1 MSRPQGQS
9 SHSKLADFFPTAPSV
24 IQQRKSSKLPEL
36 DKSKLRRSD
45 ERVEDANA
53 KENHLRRSLNSSSTT
68 SHPLSPAKQETEH
81 SSCDLLNGVGSA
93 SSSSTASSVFSAP
106 LANATMSGA
115 NHLNLSTLT
124 PLTSS
129 DSPTNGKLISPTGDS
144 GSHTAM
150 ASSKPASLLHQ
161 GSMTPLHTPP
171 THRRTARDTN
181 SDTRGTRCTYD
192 PELDK
197 NLNSKD
203 KRKLKAQFQDFGTKP
218 EDNIQPPDPRLSIP
232 NYTKGVVGKGK
243 AKYRPAPYN
252 LKSWSADAATAV
264 APLPATTVVVTGFD
278 PMAPLSQINA
288 LFSSFG
294 EIEDLDNKTDPVT
307 GRFLGIC
314 SIAYRDCA
322 SFQGGG
328 PISAVLAAKT
338 AYLEG
343 KRGQRIGL
351 KTVQIV
357 IDRDGSVTDKMVER
371 AIALH
376 RKESGFTNQSRTQ
389 PSPSP
394 VSTPVAVQ
402 SPGFAK
408 STGPPPTAPKGP
420 SGKPSLRP
428 QSTFSSPFTLPTK
441 PERPSK
447 PASAPTSSAATLV
460 ESTPIADTLKVPYI
474 FIAHCYVPVMVTTIP
489 HLKKRMRMYDW
500 RDVRCDETGYFITFE
515 QSRNGQMEAK
525 KVFNG
530 CHMQP
535 LFTYVMN
542 LELHLNGNHKAI
554 SAADPSPVPV
564 LAATSTGP
572 VDFVYSKQA
581 YRLRKEHDLD
591 LEEEKRQRARDLDPS
606 RAVVQLVIQ
615 ELRDKLLEDV
625 KSRSAAPILYD
636 YLDPTRHAERRR
648 ALGVVDPD
656 GTRKPALGTEGSQTP
671 DSRMGIGRRP
681 LGNKNLNIL
690 SLPKIGKRP
699 GTENLIG
706 YRDERRKAPPRQNV
720 RSLFHQLSQFHRE
733 EEDSDDEQRTSV
745 TRDTED
751 FESRPPSRMSMTSVS
766 DDDDELLRK
775 ATKRRLHAREESEM
789 GDNLAKDEVDTSKQT
804 AEDLIISKL
813 ERNIYE
819 MSPSSRKRK
828 RLVKELEAR
837 KRQKADDELFGV
849 AQNEFEREQSEDIK
863 VETPVEATPDVES
876 DATKVK
882 KPKPKKKTKK
892 QIREEQEALRQ
903 AQAEAEAAEIVDNV
917 LEYAEEE
924 EALAEAAE
932 WRPEV
937 EWGVSAEEPLPT
949 VDDDED
955 IIADLRGWQASL
967 FDEEDLEYLAAAMK
981 PKKAMDIGDPM
992 AWAWKQERIRNLN
1005 PGTQPGALRTDPM
1018 IGGYYVPNASGSAR
1032 TEPIRKI
1039 LESEK
1044 SKYLPHRIKVQKA
1057 REKRE
1062 AEAKKDP
1069 GKQQQQAPVE
1079 LPKASSRGKRADD
1092 RRTVKDLDRQREMLQ
1107 SMGED
1112 ADVLR
1117 FNQLQKRKKP
1127 VKFARSAIHNWGLYS
1142 LERIQTSEMII
1153 EYVGEKIRQEVADLR
1168 EIKYT
1173 ESGIGSSYLFRIDE
1187 GTVVD
1192 ATKKG
1197 GIARFINHSCS
1208 PNCTAKIIRVGGT
1221 KRIVIY
1227 ALRDIEKDEELTYD
1241 YKFERIT
1248 MAGYQDASWAAFFS
1262 SACTSKRTFNK
1273 GAFRPTVK
1281 WTRRFNA
1288 ALAEV
1293 LKRIYST
1300 QVPEKGMG
1308 YDAE

>member
-1 MSRPQGQS
+1 MSRPQGNS

-24 IQQRKSSKLPEL
+24 IQQRKSSKLPDL
-36 DKSKLRRSD
+36 DKTKSRRPD
-45 ERVEDANA
+45 ERVEDVNA
-53 KENHLRRSLNSSSTT
+53 KENLVRHSLNSSSTT
-68 SHPLSPAKQETEH
+68 SRPPLPTKPDHSAKTSVNRDESEH
-81 SSCDLLNGVGSA
+81 VQGDLLNGVGSA

-106 LANATMSGA
+106 IANAGMHGA
-115 NHLNLSTLT
+115 SHLNLSTLT

-129 DSPTNGKLISPTGDS
+129 DSPSNGKLISPTGDS

-150 ASSKPASLLHQ
+150 DSSKPASSLHQ

-171 THRRTARDTN
+171 THRRTARDTS
-181 SDTRGTRCTYD
+181 SDIKGTRCTYD

-203 KRKLKAQFQDFGTKP
+203 KRKLKAQFQEFGTQP
-218 EDNIQPPDPRLSIP
+218 QDNIQPPDPRLSIP
-232 NYTKGVVGKGK
+232 NYTKGVAGKGK
-243 AKYRPAPYN
+243 GKFRPAPYN
-252 LKSWSADAATAV
+252 LKSWTPDAATAV
-264 APLPATTVVVTGFD
+264 APPPATTVVVTGFD

-294 EIEDLDNKTDPVT
+294 EIEDLDNKADPVT

-314 SIAYRDCA
+314 SIAYQDCA

-351 KTVQIV
+351 KTVQIA
-357 IDRDGSVTDKMVER
+357 IDRDGSVTAKLVER

-376 RKESGFTNQSRTQ
+376 RKESGFTNQSRAQ
-389 PSPSP
+389 PTSSQAT
-394 VSTPVAVQ
+394 TPVLVQ
-402 SPGFAK
+402 SPVGFAK

-428 QSTFSSPFTLPTK
+428 QPTFSSPFPVPTK

-447 PASAPTSSAATLV
+447 QATASSSATLV
-460 ESTPIADTLKVPYI
+460 ETTAIAETLKVPYI
-474 FIAHCYVPVMVTTIP
+474 FIAHCYVPVMTTTIP

-500 RDVRCDETGYFITFE
+500 RDIRCDEKGYYITFE

-525 KVFNG
+525 KVFHG

-542 LELHLNGNHKAI
+542 LELHLNGNHKAV
-554 SAADPSPVPV
+554 SATEPSPLPTV
-564 LAATSTGP
+564 ATSTGP

-625 KSRSAAPILYD
+625 KSRIAAPILYD
-636 YLDPTRHAERRR
+636 YLDPSRHVERRR
-648 ALGVVDPD
+648 ALGVDDPE
-656 GTRKPALGTEGSQTP
+656 GTRRLPYGTEGSQTP

-699 GTENLIG
+699 GAGGLIG
-706 YRDERRKAPPRQNV
+706 YRDDRRKAPPRNV
-720 RSLFHQLSQFHRE
+720 RSLFHQLSQFHE
-733 EEDSDDEQRTSV
+733 EEDSDDERRTTV
-745 TRDTED
+745 THDTED
-751 FESRPPSRMSMTSVS
+751 LESRPPSRMSMTSVS

-789 GDNLAKDEVDTSKQT
+789 GESIVKDEVDSAKNT
-804 AEDLIISKL
+804 AEDLIIAKL

-837 KRQKADDELFGV
+837 KRQKADDELFGIG
-849 AQNEFEREQSEDIK
+849 QNDFEREQSEDIK

-876 DATKVK
+876 DAMKVK
-882 KPKPKKKTKK
+882 KPKPKRKTKK
-892 QIREEQEALRQ
+892 QIREEHEASRQ
-903 AQAEAEAAEIVDNV
+903 AQAEAEAAAVVDNV

-949 VDDDED
+949 VDDDEN
-955 IIADLRGWQASL
+955 IVPDLRGWQASL
-967 FDEEDLEYLAAAMK
+967 FDDEDLEYLAAAMK
-981 PKKAMDIGDPM
+981 SKLAMDIGDPM
-992 AWAWKQERIRNLN
+992 AWAWKQERIRNLK
-1005 PGTQPGALRTDPM
+1005 PGTQPGGLRMEPV
-1018 IGGYYVPNASGSAR
+1018 IGGYYVPNSSGSAR
-1032 TEPIRKI
+1032 TETVHRI

-1062 AEAKKDP
+1062 AEALKNP
-1069 GKQQQQAPVE
+1069 GKPAVVD

-1092 RRTVKDLDRQREMLQ
+1092 RRTIKDLDRQREMLQ
-1107 SMGED
+1107 SIGED

-1227 ALRDIEKDEELTYD
+1227 ALRDIEKGE
-1241 YKFERIT
+1241 FGCRCI
-1248 MAGYQDASWAAFFS
+1248 F
-1262 SACTSKRTFNK
+1262 
-1273 GAFRPTVK
+1273 
-1281 WTRRFNA
+1281 WT
-1288 ALAEV
+1288 
-1293 LKRIYST
+1293 
-1300 QVPEKGMG
+1300 
-1308 YDAE
+1308 

>member
-1 MSRPQGQS
+1 MSRPPGN
-9 SHSKLADFFPTAPSV
+9 KFAEFFPTAPSV
-24 IQQRKSSKLPEL
+24 IQRKSSKVPEP
-36 DKSKLRRSD
+36 DKTQHTDRDDSTK
-45 ERVEDANA
+45 DAQTDFA
-53 KENHLRRSLNSSSTT
+53 PVQASLISPGQT
-68 SHPLSPAKQETEH
+68 SHSVAKQDTLAKLASNTLTQEEAGQFQG
-81 SSCDLLNGVGSA
+81 DLLNGVGSA

-106 LANATMSGA
+106 LTAAATMSGT
-115 NHLNLSTLT
+115 NHIQFTTLT
-124 PLTSS
+124 PLTNS
-129 DSPTNGKLISPTGDS
+129 DSPPNGKSMSPMIENN
-144 GSHTAM
+144 SHLSANGHIAT
-150 ASSKPASLLHQ
+150 SSLHP

-171 THRRTARDTN
+171 AHRRTARDTTLH
-181 SDTRGTRCTYD
+181 SKGTKCTYD
-192 PELDK
+192 PELDR
-197 NLNSKD
+197 NLSSKD
-203 KRKLKAQFQDFGTKP
+203 KRKMKAQFEEFGGKAD
-218 EDNIQPPDPRLSIP
+218 DNFQPPDPRLAIP
-232 NYTKGVVGKGK
+232 NYTKGAIGKGK
-243 AKYRPAPYN
+243 SKFRPAPYN
-252 LKSWSADAATAV
+252 LRSWTPDNVTAV
-264 APLPATTVVVTGFD
+264 APPPATTVVVTGFD
-278 PMAPLSQINA
+278 PMTPLSQISA

-294 EIEDLDNKTDPVT
+294 EIGDMDNRTDPVT

-314 SIAYRDCA
+314 SIEYQDCA

-351 KTVQIV
+351 KTVHIA
-357 IDRDGSVTDKMVER
+357 IDRDGSVTEKLVEK

-376 RKESGFTNQSRTQ
+376 RKESGFTNQARAQ

-394 VSTPVAVQ
+394 STPTVTTPIA
-402 SPGFAK
+402 GFAK

-420 SGKPSLRP
+420 SGKPTLRP
-428 QSTFSSPFTLPTK
+428 QPTFHAPPVVHSPFPTAPK
-441 PERPSK
+441 PTPPVLAK
-447 PASAPTSSAATLV
+447 PTGGASLV
-460 ESTPIADTLKVPYI
+460 ENTPIAETLKIPYI
-474 FIAHCYVPVMVTTIP
+474 FIAHCYVPVMPTTIP
-489 HLKKRMRMYDW
+489 HLKKRLRMYDW
-500 RDVRCDETGYFITFE
+500 RDVRCDETGYFVTFE

-525 KVFNG
+525 KVFHG

-542 LELHLNGNHKAI
+542 LELHLNGNPKALG
-554 SAADPSPVPV
+554 SSEQPLPTP
-564 LAATSTGP
+564 TGP

-625 KSRSAAPILYD
+625 KSRIAAPTLYE
-636 YLDPTRHAERRR
+636 YLDPERHSERRR
-648 ALGVVDPD
+648 ALGIDDPEGPRRSMLTD
-656 GTRKPALGTEGSQTP
+656 EGSRTP
-671 DSRMGIGRRP
+671 DSRSGMGMMNRRP
-681 LGNKNLNIL
+681 LSGKNLNIL
-690 SLPKIGKRP
+690 SLPKIGKKP
-699 GTENLIG
+699 GTERG
-706 YRDERRKAPPRQNV
+706 MVGFRDERRKVPQARHNV
-720 RSLFHQLSQFHRE
+720 RSLFHQLAQFHDD
-733 EEDSDDEQRTSV
+733 EDSDDEQRTSI

-751 FESRPPSRMSMTSVS
+751 LESRPASRMSMTSMS
-766 DDDDELLRK
+766 DDEDELLRK
-775 ATKRRLHAREESEM
+775 IAKRRLHAREESEM
-789 GDNLAKDEVDTSKQT
+789 GDSVVKEEVENKTT

-813 ERNIYE
+813 ERSIYE

-849 AQNEFEREQSEDIK
+849 DRADLERGDSDDVKMQDA
-863 VETPVEATPDVES
+863 ETPVEGTPEVES
-876 DATKVK
+876 DVPKPVVK

-892 QIREEQEALRQ
+892 QILEEQEALRQ
-903 AQAEAEAAEIVDNV
+903 AQAEAEAAEVVDNV

-955 IIADLRGWQASL
+955 ILPDLRGWQASL
-967 FDEEDLEYLAAAMK
+967 FDAEDLEHLASALKSKLAMN
-981 PKKAMDIGDPM
+981 IGDPM
-992 AWAWKQERIRNLN
+992 AWAWKQEQIRNLQ
-1005 PGTQPGALRTDPM
+1005 PGMQPGALRTQPPID
-1018 IGGYYVPNASGSAR
+1018 GYYVPNSSGSAR
-1032 TEPIRKI
+1032 TEPIKKI

-1057 REKRE
+1057 RERRE

-1069 GKQQQQAPVE
+1069 SAAVKTVVE

-1092 RRTVKDLDRQREMLQ
+1092 RRTVKDLDRQRELLQ
-1107 SMGED
+1107 AMGDD

-1142 LERIQTSEMII
+1142 LERIQASEMII
-1153 EYVGEKIRQEVADLR
+1153 EYVGEKIRQEIADLR

-1197 GIARFINHSCS
+1197 GIARFINHSCN

-1241 YKFERIT
+1241 YKFEREINNDDRIPCLC
-1248 MAGYQDASWAAFFS
+1248 G
-1262 SACTSKRTFNK
+1262 SAVCK
-1273 GAFRPTVK
+1273 GFL
-1281 WTRRFNA
+1281 N
-1288 ALAEV
+1288 
-1293 LKRIYST
+1293 
-1300 QVPEKGMG
+1300 
-1308 YDAE
+1308 

>member
-1 MSRPQGQS
+1 
-9 SHSKLADFFPTAPSV
+9 
-24 IQQRKSSKLPEL
+24 
-36 DKSKLRRSD
+36 
-45 ERVEDANA
+45 
-53 KENHLRRSLNSSSTT
+53 
-68 SHPLSPAKQETEH
+68 
-81 SSCDLLNGVGSA
+81 
-93 SSSSTASSVFSAP
+93 
-106 LANATMSGA
+106 
-115 NHLNLSTLT
+115 
-124 PLTSS
+124 
-129 DSPTNGKLISPTGDS
+129 
-144 GSHTAM
+144 M

-171 THRRTARDTN
+171 IHRRIARDTR
-181 SDTRGTRCTYD
+181 SDVKGTRCTYD
-192 PELDK
+192 PELDQ
-197 NLNSKD
+197 NLASKD

-218 EDNIQPPDPRLSIP
+218 EDNIKPPDPRLSVP
-232 NYTKGVVGKGK
+232 NYTKGVAGKGK
-243 AKYRPAPYN
+243 AKFRPAPYN
-252 LKSWSADAATAV
+252 LKSWVPDATTAV
-264 APLPATTVVVTGFD
+264 APPPATTVVVTGFD

-328 PISAVLAAKT
+328 PISAVLATKT

-351 KTVQIV
+351 KTVQIT
-357 IDRDGSVTDKMVER
+357 IDRDGSVTAKMVER

-376 RKESGFTNQSRTQ
+376 RKESGFTNQSRLQ

-402 SPGFAK
+402 SPAGFAK

-428 QSTFSSPFTLPTK
+428 QPTFSSPFNLPAK
-441 PERPSK
+441 IERPSK
-447 PASAPTSSAATLV
+447 PAAAAAASSVTMV
-460 ESTPIADTLKVPYI
+460 ETTPIAETLKVPYL
-474 FIAHCYVPVMVTTIP
+474 FIAHNYVPVMTTTIP
-489 HLKKRMRMYDW
+489 HLKKRLRMYDW
-500 RDVRCDETGYFITFE
+500 REVRCDETGYFITFE

-525 KVFNG
+525 KVFHG

-542 LELHLNGNHKAI
+542 LELHLNGNHKAV
-554 SAADPSPVPV
+554 SGTEPPPLPV
-564 LAATSTGP
+564 ATPTGP

-615 ELRDKLLEDV
+615 ELREKLLEDV
-625 KSRSAAPILYD
+625 KTRIAAPILYD
-636 YLDPTRHAERRR
+636 YLDPSRHVERRR
-648 ALGVVDPD
+648 VLGLDDPE
-656 GTRKPALGTEGSQTP
+656 GTRRTGFGTEGSQTP

-699 GTENLIG
+699 GAGGLIG
-706 YRDERRKAPPRQNV
+706 YRDERRKAAPRNV
-720 RSLFHQLSQFHRE
+720 RSLFHQLSQFND
-733 EEDSDDEQRTSV
+733 EEDSDDERQTTI
-745 TRDTED
+745 TRDTD
-751 FESRPPSRMSMTSVS
+751 DPESRPPSRMSMTSLS
-766 DDDDELLRK
+766 DDDDALLRK
-775 ATKRRLHAREESEM
+775 ATKRRLHAREESEL
-789 GDNLAKDEVDTSKQT
+789 GNSVIKEETNTTKNT
-804 AEDLIISKL
+804 AEDLIIAKL
-813 ERNIYE
+813 ERNIHE

-849 AQNEFEREQSEDIK
+849 GQPDFEREQSEDIK
-863 VETPVEATPDVES
+863 VETPLEATPDIEL
-876 DATKVK
+876 DASKIK

-903 AQAEAEAAEIVDNV
+903 AQAEAEAAAVVDNV

-955 IIADLRGWQASL
+955 IVPDIRGWQASL

-981 PKKAMDIGDPM
+981 SKKAMDIGDPM
-992 AWAWKQERIRNLN
+992 AWAWKQERIRNLK
-1005 PGTQPGALRTDPM
+1005 PGTQPGALRTDPV
-1018 IGGYYVPNASGSAR
+1018 IDGYYVPNATGSAR
-1032 TEPIRKI
+1032 TEPIRRV

-1057 REKRE
+1057 RERRE
-1062 AEAKKDP
+1062 AEAMKNP
-1069 GKQQQQAPVE
+1069 GKPAVME

-1142 LERIQTSEMII
+1142 LERIQASEMII

-1227 ALRDIEKDEELTYD
+1227 ALRDIEKGEC
-1241 YKFERIT
+1241 
-1248 MAGYQDASWAAFFS
+1248 WN
-1262 SACTSKRTFNK
+1262 CTIWR
-1273 GAFRPTVK
+1273 
-1281 WTRRFNA
+1281 
-1288 ALAEV
+1288 
-1293 LKRIYST
+1293 
-1300 QVPEKGMG
+1300 
-1308 YDAE
+1308 

>member
-1 MSRPQGQS
+1 MSRPPG
-9 SHSKLADFFPTAPSV
+9 SKFADFFPSAPSV
-24 IQQRKSSKLPEL
+24 IQHRKSFKLQDT
-36 DKSKLRRSD
+36 DKTRPRPAD
-45 ERVEDANA
+45 ERVEDAHVKDSLVRVA
-53 KENHLRRSLNSSSTT
+53 LNSPTTISHSSTKQDN
-68 SHPLSPAKQETEH
+68 LAKFTNTNFTPEESDQFTG
-81 SSCDLLNGVGSA
+81 DLLNGVGSA

-106 LANATMSGA
+106 VANAAMPGP
-115 NHLNLSTLT
+115 NNLHINTLT
-124 PLTSS
+124 PLTNS
-129 DSPTNGKLISPTGDS
+129 DSPPNGKLMSPTADS
-144 GSHTAM
+144 NPHTAVD
-150 ASSKPASLLHQ
+150 SNNIIPTLHQ

-171 THRRTARDTN
+171 THRRSARDPN
-181 SDTRGTRCTYD
+181 SPLKGTKCIYD

-197 NLNSKD
+197 NLNAKD
-203 KRKLKAQFQDFGTKP
+203 KRKLKAQFEDFGGKV
-218 EDNIQPPDPRLSIP
+218 EDNLQPPDPRLAIP
-232 NYTKGVVGKGK
+232 NYTKGVIGKGK
-243 AKYRPAPYN
+243 AKFRPAPYN
-252 LKSWSADAATAV
+252 LKSWVPDVATAV
-264 APLPATTVVVTGFD
+264 APPPATTVVVSGFD
-278 PMAPLSQINA
+278 PMTPLSQISA

-294 EIEDLDNKTDPVT
+294 EIEDMDNKSDPVT

-314 SIAYRDCA
+314 SITYQDCA

-351 KTVQIV
+351 KTVQIT
-357 IDRDGSVTDKMVER
+357 IDRDGTVTEKMVEK

-376 RKESGFTNQSRTQ
+376 RKESGFTNQSRVQ
-389 PSPSP
+389 PPPSP
-394 VSTPVAVQ
+394 STPVAPVAPQ
-402 SPGFAK
+402 SGGFAK

-420 SGKPSLRP
+420 SGKSFLRP
-428 QSTFSSPFTLPTK
+428 QPAFHAPFGGLVK
-441 PERPSK
+441 PERPAK
-447 PASAPTSSAATLV
+447 PAVASLV
-460 ESTPIADTLKVPYI
+460 ETTPIADTLKVPYI
-474 FIAHCYVPVMVTTIP
+474 FIAHCYVPVMSTTIP

-500 RDVRCDETGYFITFE
+500 REVRCDETGYFITFE
-515 QSRNGQMEAK
+515 QSRQGQMEAK
-525 KVFNG
+525 KVFHG

-542 LELHLNGNHKAI
+542 LELHLNGNPKAV
-554 SAADPSPVPV
+554 STTEPLP
-564 LAATSTGP
+564 TGP

-591 LEEEKRQRARDLDPS
+591 LEEEKRQRAKDLDPS

-625 KSRSAAPILYD
+625 KSRIAAPVLYD
-636 YLDPTRHAERRR
+636 YLEPSKHAERRR
-648 ALGVVDPD
+648 NLGLDEP
-656 GTRKPALGTEGSQTP
+656 EGSRRHGHTDEGSRTP
-671 DSRMGIGRRP
+671 DSRFGLDMLNRRP
-681 LGNKNLNIL
+681 LGHKNLNIL
-690 SLPKIGKRP
+690 SLPKIGKRS
-699 GTENLIG
+699 GTDRG
-706 YRDERRKAPPRQNV
+706 MVGFRDERRKAPPTRHNV
-720 RSLFHQLSQFHRE
+720 RPLFHQLAQFHDD
-733 EEDSDDEQRTSV
+733 EDSDDERRTSL

-751 FESRPPSRMSMTSVS
+751 LESRPASRMSITSVS
-766 DDDDELLRK
+766 DNDDELLRK
-775 ATKRRLHAREESEM
+775 ATKRRFQVREESEM
-789 GDNLAKDEVDTSKQT
+789 GDSVVKDELDATKVT
-804 AEDLIISKL
+804 AEDLIIAKL

-837 KRQKADDELFGV
+837 KRQKADDELFGIG
-849 AQNEFEREQSEDIK
+849 QPDIDRDDSEDVK
-863 VETPVEATPDVES
+863 MQDVETPLEGTPEVDSDVS
-876 DATKVK
+876 KAVLK
-882 KPKPKKKTKK
+882 KPKAKRRTKK

-903 AQAEAEAAEIVDNV
+903 AQAEAEAAEVVDNV
-917 LEYAEEE
+917 LEFAEEE

-949 VDDDED
+949 VDDAED
-955 IIADLRGWQASL
+955 IIPDLRGWQASL
-967 FDEEDLEYLAAAMK
+967 FDDEDLEYLASAMK
-981 PKKAMDIGDPM
+981 SKMAMDIGDPM
-992 AWAWKQERIRNLN
+992 AWAWKQEQIRNLK
-1005 PGTQPGALRTDPM
+1005 PGAQPGALRTDPP
-1018 IGGYYVPNASGSAR
+1018 IEGYYVPNPSGSAR
-1032 TEPIRKI
+1032 TDPIRKI

-1062 AEAKKDP
+1062 AEAKKDSSSAKP
-1069 GKQQQQAPVE
+1069 TVE

-1107 SMGED
+1107 GMGDD

-1142 LERIQTSEMII
+1142 LERIQASEMII
-1153 EYVGEKIRQEVADLR
+1153 EYVGEKIRQEIADLR

-1241 YKFERIT
+1241 YKFEREI
-1248 MAGYQDASWAAFFS
+1248 GSDDRIPCLCG
-1262 SACTSKRTFNK
+1262 SAVCK
-1273 GAFRPTVK
+1273 GFL
-1281 WTRRFNA
+1281 N
-1288 ALAEV
+1288 
-1293 LKRIYST
+1293 
-1300 QVPEKGMG
+1300 
-1308 YDAE
+1308 

>member
-1 MSRPQGQS
+1 MSRPPG
-9 SHSKLADFFPTAPSV
+9 SKFADFFPSAPSV
-24 IQQRKSSKLPEL
+24 IATKSSKSADT
-36 DKSKLRRSD
+36 DKSRLRST
-45 ERVEDANA
+45 EGRVEDAQVRDSLVRVA
-53 KENHLRRSLNSSSTT
+53 LNSPNTQPHPSTKQDN
-68 SHPLSPAKQETEH
+68 LAKPSNH
-81 SSCDLLNGVGSA
+81 SLISEESDQFAGDLLNGVGSA

-106 LANATMSGA
+106 IANAAMPGT
-115 NHLNLSTLT
+115 NHLHFSTLT
-124 PLTSS
+124 PLTNS
-129 DSPTNGKLISPTGDS
+129 DSPPNGKLMSPAADS
-144 GSHTAM
+144 TSHAVMDSNSIT
-150 ASSKPASLLHQ
+150 SNLHH
-161 GSMTPLHTPP
+161 GSMTPLPTPP
-171 THRRTARDTN
+171 AHRRFARDA
-181 SDTRGTRCTYD
+181 SSPVKGAKCTYD

-197 NLNSKD
+197 TLNSKD
-203 KRKLKAQFQDFGTKP
+203 KRKLKAQFEDFGVKP
-218 EDNIQPPDPRLSIP
+218 EDNFQPPDPRLAVP
-232 NYTKGVVGKGK
+232 NYAKGGIGKGK
-243 AKYRPAPYN
+243 GKFRPAPYN
-252 LKSWSADAATAV
+252 LKSWTHDVATAV
-264 APLPATTVVVTGFD
+264 APPPATTVVVTGFD
-278 PMAPLSQINA
+278 PMTPLSQINA

-294 EIEDLDNKTDPVT
+294 EIADLDNKTDPVT

-314 SIAYRDCA
+314 TIGYQDCA

-338 AYLEG
+338 AFLEG

-351 KTVQIV
+351 KTVQV
-357 IDRDGSVTDKMVER
+357 VVDRDGSVTEKLVEK

-376 RKESGFTNQSRTQ
+376 RRESGFTGQSRPQ

-394 VSTPVAVQ
+394 LTPVGTQ

-408 STGPPPTAPKGP
+408 SSGPPPTAPKGP

-428 QSTFSSPFTLPTK
+428 QPIYQAPFVAPFVAPFAAPIK
-441 PERPSK
+441 QDRPVK
-447 PASAPTSSAATLV
+447 LAVVPAGATLV
-460 ESTPIADTLKVPYI
+460 ETTPIAPTLKVPYV
-474 FIAHCYVPVMVTTIP
+474 FIAHCYVPVMSTTIP
-489 HLKKRMRMYDW
+489 HLKKRLRMYDW
-500 RDVRCDETGYFITFE
+500 REVRCDETGYFITFE
-515 QSRNGQMEAK
+515 QSRNGQLEARK
-525 KVFNG
+525 LYHG

-542 LELHLNGNHKAI
+542 LELHLNGNAKA
-554 SAADPSPVPV
+554 AAGTTDPLP
-564 LAATSTGP
+564 TGP

-625 KSRSAAPILYD
+625 KSRIAAPVLYD
-636 YLDPTRHAERRR
+636 FLDPNNHAERRR
-648 ALGVVDPD
+648 RLGLDDPE
-656 GTRKPALGTEGSQTP
+656 GTRRTVPTDEGSRTP
-671 DSRMGIGRRP
+671 DSRLGGGWMNRRP
-681 LGNKNLNIL
+681 FGSKNLNIL
-690 SLPKIGKRP
+690 SLPKIGKRS
-699 GTENLIG
+699 GTDRG
-706 YRDERRKAPPRQNV
+706 MVGFRDERRKAPPTRHNV
-720 RSLFHQLSQFHRE
+720 RPLFHQLAQFQND
-733 EEDSDDEQRTSV
+733 EDSDDEQRTSF
-745 TRDTED
+745 TRDTD
-751 FESRPPSRMSMTSVS
+751 DLESRPASRMSMTSVS

-775 ATKRRLHAREESEM
+775 ATKRRFHAREESEM
-789 GDNLAKDEVDTSKQT
+789 GDGAIKDEYDTAKAT
-804 AEDLIISKL
+804 AEDLIIAKL

-849 AQNEFEREQSEDIK
+849 GHTELDREDTDDVK
-863 VETPVEATPDVES
+863 MPDAETPLEATPDVES
-876 DATKVK
+876 DV
-882 KPKPKKKTKK
+882 PKPAAKKIKTKRKTKK
-892 QIREEQEALRQ
+892 QILEEKEALRQ
-903 AQAEAEAAEIVDNV
+903 AQAEAEASEVVDNV
-917 LEYAEEE
+917 LGFAEEE

-955 IIADLRGWQASL
+955 VIPDLRGWQASL
-967 FDEEDLEYLAAAMK
+967 FDDEDMEYLSAAMK
-981 PKKAMDIGDPM
+981 AKLAMDIGDSM
-992 AWAWKQERIRNLN
+992 AWAWKQEQIRNLK
-1005 PGTQPGALRTDPM
+1005 PGSQPGALRTEPP
-1018 IGGYYVPNASGSAR
+1018 IEGYYVPNPSGSAR

-1069 GKQQQQAPVE
+1069 SAASKQTVE

-1092 RRTVKDLDRQREMLQ
+1092 RRTVKDLDRQREMLKD
-1107 SMGED
+1107 MGDD

-1142 LERIQTSEMII
+1142 LERIQASEMII
-1153 EYVGEKIRQEVADLR
+1153 EYVGEKIRQEIADLR

-1241 YKFERIT
+1241 YKFEREFDSDDRIPCLC
-1248 MAGYQDASWAAFFS
+1248 G
-1262 SACTSKRTFNK
+1262 SAVCK
-1273 GAFRPTVK
+1273 GFL
-1281 WTRRFNA
+1281 N
-1288 ALAEV
+1288 
-1293 LKRIYST
+1293 
-1300 QVPEKGMG
+1300 
-1308 YDAE
+1308 

>member
-1 MSRPQGQS
+1 MSRPQGS
-9 SHSKLADFFPTAPSV
+9 SSSSKLADFFPTAPSV
-24 IQQRKSSKLPEL
+24 IQQRKSSKLPDL
-36 DKSKLRRSD
+36 DKPKLRRPD
-45 ERVEDANA
+45 DRVEDANG
-53 KENHLRRSLNSSSTT
+53 KENNNRHALNSSSAT
-68 SHPLSPAKQETEH
+68 SLLHSTIKQDK
-81 SSCDLLNGVGSA
+81 SSRIAVTSDESDAYHGDLLNGVGSA
-93 SSSSTASSVFSAP
+93 SSSTTASSVFSAP
-106 LANATMSGA
+106 LAQAGMPGTG
-115 NHLNLSTLT
+115 HLNISTLT

-129 DSPTNGKLISPTGDS
+129 DSPPNGKLISPTGDS

-150 ASSKPASLLHQ
+150 DSSKPASSLHQ

-171 THRRTARDTN
+171 THRRSARDTN

-232 NYTKGVVGKGK
+232 NYTKGVAGKGK
-243 AKYRPAPYN
+243 AKFRPAPYN
-252 LKSWSADAATAV
+252 LKSWSPDAATAV
-264 APLPATTVVVTGFD
+264 APPAATTVVVTGFD

-314 SIAYRDCA
+314 SITYQDCA

-351 KTVQIV
+351 KTVQIT
-357 IDRDGSVTDKMVER
+357 IDRDGSVTDKMVEK

-376 RKESGFTNQSRTQ
+376 RKESGFTNQPRVQ

-394 VSTPVAVQ
+394 VSTPVATQ

-428 QSTFSSPFTLPTK
+428 QPTFPTPFVAPPK
-441 PERPSK
+441 VERPIK
-447 PASAPTSSAATLV
+447 PTVAPGSGMHV
-460 ESTPIADTLKVPYI
+460 EKTPIAETLKVPYI
-474 FIAHCYVPVMVTTIP
+474 FIAHCYVPVMSTTIP
-489 HLKKRMRMYDW
+489 HLKKRLRMYDW

-515 QSRNGQMEAK
+515 QSRNGQVEAK
-525 KVFNG
+525 KVFHG

-542 LELHLNGNHKAI
+542 LELHLNGNHKALS
-554 SAADPSPVPV
+554 SAEPAPVMP
-564 LAATSTGP
+564 ASTGP

-606 RAVVQLVIQ
+606 RAVIQLVIQ

-625 KSRSAAPILYD
+625 KSRIAAPILYD
-636 YLDPTRHAERRR
+636 YLDPSRHAERRK
-648 ALGVVDPD
+648 ALGVDDPA
-656 GTRKPALGTEGSQTP
+656 GVRRSAYGAEGSQTP
-671 DSRMGIGRRP
+671 DSRVGVGRRP
-681 LGNKNLNIL
+681 LGSKNLNIL

-699 GTENLIG
+699 GAGGLIG
-706 YRDERRKAPPRQNV
+706 YRDERRKAPARQNV
-720 RSLFHQLSQFHRE
+720 RSLYHQLSQFHD
-733 EEDSDDEQRTSV
+733 EEDSDDERRTSI

-751 FESRPPSRMSMTSVS
+751 LESRPPSRMSMTSVS

-789 GDNLAKDEVDTSKQT
+789 GDSTVKDEADNSKRT
-804 AEDLIISKL
+804 AEDLIIAKL

-849 AQNEFEREQSEDIK
+849 GQNDFEREQSEDVK
-863 VETPVEATPDVES
+863 VETPVEATPEVDS
-876 DATKVK
+876 DAVKAK
-882 KPKPKKKTKK
+882 KPKLKKKTKK

-903 AQAEAEAAEIVDNV
+903 AQAEAEAAAVVDNV

-937 EWGVSAEEPLPT
+937 EWGVSAQEPLPT

-955 IIADLRGWQASL
+955 IIPDLRGWQASL
-967 FDEEDLEYLAAAMK
+967 FDEEDLEQLGVAIKTKDSMGVEDA
-981 PKKAMDIGDPM
+981 M
-992 AWAWKQERIRNLN
+992 AWAWKQERIRNLK
-1005 PGTQPGALRTDPM
+1005 PGTQPGVLRTEPAID
-1018 IGGYYVPNASGSAR
+1018 GYYVPNASGSAR
-1032 TEPIRKI
+1032 TEPIRRI

-1062 AEAKKDP
+1062 AEAKKNP
-1069 GKQQQQAPVE
+1069 GKQAQVVE

-1107 SMGED
+1107 GMGED

-1142 LERIQTSEMII
+1142 LERIQASEMII
-1153 EYVGEKIRQEVADLR
+1153 EYVGEKIRQEIADLR

-1227 ALRDIEKDEELTYD
+1227 ALRDIEKGE
-1241 YKFERIT
+1241 
-1248 MAGYQDASWAAFFS
+1248 
-1262 SACTSKRTFNK
+1262 
-1273 GAFRPTVK
+1273 
-1281 WTRRFNA
+1281 
-1288 ALAEV
+1288 
-1293 LKRIYST
+1293 
-1300 QVPEKGMG
+1300 
-1308 YDAE
+1308 

>member
-1 MSRPQGQS
+1 MSRPPG
-9 SHSKLADFFPTAPSV
+9 SKFADFFPSAPKV
-24 IQQRKSSKLPEL
+24 IQERKSSKLSDS
-36 DKSKLRRSD
+36 DKPRLRRPD
-45 ERVEDANA
+45 ERVEDETA
-53 KENHLRRSLNSSSTT
+53 KGNFVRVPLNPTT
-68 SHPLSPAKQETEH
+68 TVSHSHSPQKHDNLAKLTNPNLTQEE
-81 SSCDLLNGVGSA
+81 SDQFAGDLLNGVGSA

-106 LANATMSGA
+106 LANAAMPGP
-115 NHLNLSTLT
+115 NNLPFTTLT
-124 PLTSS
+124 PLTNS
-129 DSPTNGKLISPTGDS
+129 DSPPNGKLMSPTVES
-144 GSHTAM
+144 NSHTATDSNNIIS
-150 ASSKPASLLHQ
+150 ALHQ

-171 THRRTARDTN
+171 THRRFARDPNFQTK
-181 SDTRGTRCTYD
+181 GTKCTYD

-203 KRKLKAQFQDFGTKP
+203 KRKLKAQFEDFGANA
-218 EDNIQPPDPRLSIP
+218 EDNMQPADPRSAIL
-232 NYTKGVVGKGK
+232 NYTKGIAGKGK
-243 AKYRPAPYN
+243 AKFRPAPYN
-252 LKSWSADAATAV
+252 LKPWVLDVATAV
-264 APLPATTVVVTGFD
+264 APPPATTIVVSGFD
-278 PMAPLSQINA
+278 PMTPLSQISA

-294 EIEDLDNKTDPVT
+294 EIGDLDNKTDPVT

-314 SIAYRDCA
+314 SIGYQDCA

-328 PISAVLAAKT
+328 PISAILAAKT

-351 KTVQIV
+351 KTVQV
-357 IDRDGSVTDKMVER
+357 SVDRDGSLTEKMVER

-394 VSTPVAVQ
+394 STPVSTQ

-420 SGKPSLRP
+420 SGRSSMRPQPAFHAPFTAPPKAPEKPSKATP
-428 QSTFSSPFTLPTK
+428 ATTST
-441 PERPSK
+441 
-447 PASAPTSSAATLV
+447 APTLV
-460 ESTPIADTLKVPYI
+460 ETTPIAETLKVPYI
-474 FIAHCYVPVMVTTIP
+474 FVAHCYVPVMGTTIP
-489 HLKKRMRMYDW
+489 HLKKRLRMYDW
-500 RDVRCDETGYFITFE
+500 REVRCDQTGYFITFE
-515 QSRNGQMEAK
+515 QSRNGQMEARK
-525 KVFNG
+525 MFHG

-542 LELHLNGNHKAI
+542 LELHLNGNAPKA
-554 SAADPSPVPV
+554 PGTTETMP
-564 LAATSTGP
+564 TGP
-572 VDFVYSKQA
+572 VDFVYSKNA
-581 YRLRKEHDLD
+581 FKLKKEHDLD
-591 LEEEKRQRARDLDPS
+591 MEEEKRQRARDLDPS

-615 ELRDKLLEDV
+615 ELRDKLIDDV
-625 KSRSAAPILYD
+625 KSRLAAPALYD
-636 YLDPTRHAERRR
+636 FLDPSKHAERRR
-648 ALGVVDPD
+648 ALGVEDP
-656 GTRKPALGTEGSQTP
+656 EGSRKQAFTDEGSRTP
-671 DSRMGIGRRP
+671 DSRFGSGMNRRP
-681 LGNKNLNIL
+681 LGNKSLNIL

-699 GTENLIG
+699 GTERG
-706 YRDERRKAPPRQNV
+706 MVGFRDERRKAPSARHNV
-720 RSLFHQLSQFHRE
+720 RPLFHQLAQFHDDD
-733 EEDSDDEQRTSV
+733 DSDDERRTSV

-751 FESRPPSRMSMTSVS
+751 LESRPPSRMSMTSVS

-789 GDNLAKDEVDTSKQT
+789 GDSVVKDEFDTTKST
-804 AEDLIISKL
+804 AEDLIIAKL

-849 AQNEFEREQSEDIK
+849 GEQALDREDSEDVK
-863 VETPVEATPDVES
+863 MRDSETPMELTPDVDS
-876 DATKVK
+876 DAAKPLIK
-882 KPKPKKKTKK
+882 KPKPKRKTKK
-892 QIREEQEALRQ
+892 QILEEQEALRQ
-903 AQAEAEAAEIVDNV
+903 AQAEAEAAEIVDHV

-955 IIADLRGWQASL
+955 IIPDLRGWQASL
-967 FDEEDLEYLAAAMK
+967 FDTEDLEYLSSAMK
-981 PKKAMDIGDPM
+981 SKLAMDIGDPM
-992 AWAWKQERIRNLN
+992 AWAWKQERIRDLK
-1005 PGTQPGALRTDPM
+1005 PGSQPGGLRSEPPID
-1018 IGGYYVPNASGSAR
+1018 GYYVPNPSGSAR

-1057 REKRE
+1057 REKRA
-1062 AEAKKDP
+1062 AEAKKNP
-1069 GKQQQQAPVE
+1069 GKPAVE

-1107 SMGED
+1107 GMGED

-1142 LERIQTSEMII
+1142 LERIQASEMII
-1153 EYVGEKIRQEVADLR
+1153 EYVGEKIRQEIADLR

-1227 ALRDIEKDEELTYD
+1227 ALRDIEKGKLVYVS
-1241 YKFERIT
+1241 I
-1248 MAGYQDASWAAFFS
+1248 S
-1262 SACTSKRTFNK
+1262 
-1273 GAFRPTVK
+1273 RPT
-1281 WTRRFNA
+1281 
-1288 ALAEV
+1288 L
-1293 LKRIYST
+1293 T
-1300 QVPEKGMG
+1300 QAQMKS
-1308 YDAE
+1308 

>member
-1 MSRPQGQS
+1 MSRPQGTH
-9 SHSKLADFFPTAPSV
+9 SHSKFADFFPTAPSV
-24 IQQRKSSKLPEL
+24 QQRKTSKLL
-36 DKSKLRRSD
+36 DLDRSRLRRPD
-45 ERVEDANA
+45 DRAEDANA
-53 KENHLRRSLNSSSTT
+53 KENSARLSLNSSSTT
-68 SHPLSPAKQETEH
+68 FHPRLPAKQDNLAKTAAVTVVPEEGDQYAG
-81 SSCDLLNGVGSA
+81 DLLNGVGSA

-106 LANATMSGA
+106 VASVAMAGA
-115 NHLNLSTLT
+115 SHVNFTTLT
-124 PLTSS
+124 PLTNS
-129 DSPTNGKLISPTGDS
+129 DSPPNGKLMSPTADS
-144 GSHTAM
+144 GSQPMVGHGNNVST
-150 ASSKPASLLHQ
+150 LHQ

-171 THRRTARDTN
+171 THRRCARDAN
-181 SDTRGTRCTYD
+181 AEVKGTKCTYD

-197 NLNSKD
+197 NLSSKD
-203 KRKLKAQFQDFGTKP
+203 KRKLKAQFEEFGAKPQDNF
-218 EDNIQPPDPRLSIP
+218 QPPDPRLAIP
-232 NYTKGVVGKGK
+232 NYTKAVVGKGK
-243 AKYRPAPYN
+243 AKFRPAPYN
-252 LKSWSADAATAV
+252 LKSWVPDVATAV
-264 APLPATTVVVTGFD
+264 APPPPTTVVVTGFD
-278 PMAPLSQINA
+278 PMTPLSQISA

-314 SIAYRDCA
+314 SIAYQDCA

-351 KTVQIV
+351 KTVQV
-357 IDRDGSVTDKMVER
+357 AIDRDGSVTEKLVER

-376 RKESGFTNQSRTQ
+376 RKESGFTNKSRIP

-394 VSTPVAVQ
+394 STPTAVQ

-420 SGKPSLRP
+420 SGKPPSRP
-428 QSTFSSPFTLPTK
+428 QSTFQAPFGLPVK
-441 PERPSK
+441 PERPTK
-447 PASAPTSSAATLV
+447 PVPATTSLV
-460 ESTPIADTLKVPYI
+460 ETTPIAETLKGPYI
-474 FIAHCYVPVMVTTIP
+474 FIAHCYVPVMSTTIP
-489 HLKKRMRMYDW
+489 HLKKRLRMYDW
-500 RDVRCDETGYFITFE
+500 REVRCDETGYFITFE
-515 QSRNGQMEAK
+515 HSRNGQVEAK
-525 KVFNG
+525 KVFHG

-542 LELHLNGNHKAI
+542 LELHLNGHHKAVT
-554 SAADPSPVPV
+554 AADAIP
-564 LAATSTGP
+564 TTTGP
-572 VDFVYSKQA
+572 VDFVYSRQA

-591 LEEEKRQRARDLDPS
+591 MEEEKRQRARDLDPS

-625 KSRSAAPILYD
+625 KSRIAAPVLYE
-636 YLDPTRHAERRR
+636 YLDPSRHAERRR
-648 ALGVVDPD
+648 ILGVSDPEGIRRQGYAD
-656 GTRKPALGTEGSQTP
+656 EGSQTP
-671 DSRMGIGRRP
+671 DSRLGTGRRP
-681 LGNKNLNIL
+681 LGSKNLNIL

-699 GTENLIG
+699 GADRG
-706 YRDERRKAPPRQNV
+706 MVGFRDERRKAPTTRHNV
-720 RSLFHQLSQFHRE
+720 RPLFHQLAQFHDDD
-733 EEDSDDEQRTSV
+733 DSDDEQRTSL

-751 FESRPPSRMSMTSVS
+751 PESRPPSRMSMTSMS

-775 ATKRRLHAREESEM
+775 VAKRRLHAREESEM
-789 GDNLAKDEVDTSKQT
+789 GDSVVKDEFDAGKQT
-804 AEDLIISKL
+804 AEDLIIAKL

-849 AQNEFEREQSEDIK
+849 GQNDLDREGSEDFK
-863 VETPVEATPDVES
+863 VETPIEATPEVDS
-876 DATKVK
+876 DAAKVK

-892 QIREEQEALRQ
+892 QILEEQEALRR
-903 AQAEAEAAEIVDNV
+903 AQAEAEAAEVVDNV

-937 EWGVSAEEPLPT
+937 EWGVSAVEPLPT
-949 VDDDED
+949 VDDDDD
-955 IIADLRGWQASL
+955 IIPDLRGWQASV
-967 FDEEDLEYLAAAMK
+967 FDAEDLEYLSSAMK
-981 PKKAMDIGDPM
+981 LKKAMDIGDPM
-992 AWAWKQERIRNLN
+992 AWAWKQERIRNLK
-1005 PGTQPGALRTDPM
+1005 PGTQPGALRTEPPID
-1018 IGGYYVPNASGSAR
+1018 GYYVPNPSGSAR
-1032 TEPIRKI
+1032 TEPVRRI

-1062 AEAKKDP
+1062 AEAKKDT
-1069 GKQQQQAPVE
+1069 GKQVVE

-1107 SMGED
+1107 GIAED

-1142 LERIQTSEMII
+1142 LERIQASEMII
-1153 EYVGEKIRQEVADLR
+1153 EYVGEKIRQEIADLR

-1241 YKFERIT
+1241 YKFEREI
-1248 MAGYQDASWAAFFS
+1248 GSDDRIPCLCG
-1262 SACTSKRTFNK
+1262 SAVCK
-1273 GAFRPTVK
+1273 GFL
-1281 WTRRFNA
+1281 N
-1288 ALAEV
+1288 
-1293 LKRIYST
+1293 
-1300 QVPEKGMG
+1300 
-1308 YDAE
+1308 

>member
-1 MSRPQGQS
+1 MSRPLG
-9 SHSKLADFFPTAPSV
+9 SKFADFFPTAPSV
-24 IQQRKSSKLPEL
+24 ITQRKPSKLL
-36 DKSKLRRSD
+36 DIDKSLPRRTD
-45 ERVEDANA
+45 DLAEDAHA
-53 KENHLRRSLNSSSTT
+53 KSTSNPASLNLPASGSSSTPQLGNST
-68 SHPLSPAKQETEH
+68 KLSSDKLTQEDNDRF
-81 SSCDLLNGVGSA
+81 SADLLNGVGSA

-106 LANATMSGA
+106 LTNAIAMSGT
-115 NHLNLSTLT
+115 NHPTLT
-124 PLTSS
+124 PLTNS
-129 DSPTNGKLISPTGDS
+129 DSPPNGKSISPIPENAHVPMNGIAAT
-144 GSHTAM
+144 
-150 ASSKPASLLHQ
+150 SSLNA

-171 THRRTARDTN
+171 AHRRTAREP
-181 SDTRGTRCTYD
+181 SFQPKGSKCTYD

-203 KRKLKAQFQDFGTKP
+203 KRKMKAQFEDFGVKA
-218 EDNIQPPDPRLSIP
+218 EDNFRPNDPRTSIP
-232 NYTKGVVGKGK
+232 NYTKGGIGKGK
-243 AKYRPAPYN
+243 AKFRPAPYN
-252 LKSWSADAATAV
+252 LKSWTPDAASAV
-264 APLPATTVVVTGFD
+264 TPSPATTVVVTGFD
-278 PMAPLSQINA
+278 PMTPLSQISA

-294 EIEDLDNKTDPVT
+294 EIGDMDNKTDPVT

-314 SIAYRDCA
+314 SIEYQDCL

-328 PISAVLAAKT
+328 PISAVVAAKT

-351 KTVQIV
+351 KTVQIAV
-357 IDRDGSVTDKMVER
+357 DRDGAVTEKLVER

-376 RKESGFTNQSRTQ
+376 RKESGFTNQSQSRTQ

-394 VSTPVAVQ
+394 STPVGTPSAPV
-402 SPGFAK
+402 K
-408 STGPPPTAPKGP
+408 LTGPPPTAPKGP
-420 SGKPSLRP
+420 SLKPPMRP
-428 QSTFSSPFTLPTK
+428 QSAFHVHTPFAPTPFTPAPFSPVVK
-441 PERPSK
+441 AERPAPAK
-447 PASAPTSSAATLV
+447 PTGPTLV
-460 ESTPIADTLKVPYI
+460 ETTPIAETLKVPYL
-474 FIAHCYVPVMVTTIP
+474 FIAHCYVPVMSTTVP
-489 HLKKRMRMYDW
+489 HLKKRLKMYDW

-525 KVFNG
+525 KVFHG

-542 LELHLNGNHKAI
+542 LELHLNGHPKAL
-554 SAADPSPVPV
+554 STTTPTEPALP
-564 LAATSTGP
+564 TGP

-606 RAVVQLVIQ
+606 RAVIQLVIQ

-625 KSRSAAPILYD
+625 KSRIAAPVLYD
-636 YLDPTRHAERRR
+636 YLDPSRHTDRRR
-648 ALGVVDPD
+648 ALGLDEP
-656 GTRKPALGTEGSQTP
+656 GGMWKPALTDEGSRTP
-671 DSRMGIGRRP
+671 DSRLGIGSMNRRP
-681 LGNKNLNIL
+681 LASKNLNIL
-690 SLPKIGKRP
+690 SLPKIGKKP
-699 GTENLIG
+699 GTDRGMIG
-706 YRDERRKAPPRQNV
+706 FRDERRKAPPARHNV
-720 RSLFHQLSQFHRE
+720 RSLFHQLAQFHE
-733 EEDSDDEQRTSV
+733 EEDSDDEQRTTI

-751 FESRPPSRMSMTSVS
+751 LDSRPASRMSMTSVS

-789 GDNLAKDEVDTSKQT
+789 GDGIVKDEPDSKGAT
-804 AEDLIISKL
+804 AEDLVIAKL
-813 ERNIYE
+813 ERSIYE

-849 AQNEFEREQSEDIK
+849 GRPDLEREDSDDVK
-863 VETPVEATPDVES
+863 VQDLETPVEGTPDVES
-876 DATKVK
+876 DVPKAVIK

-903 AQAEAEAAEIVDNV
+903 AQAEAEASEVVDNV

-955 IIADLRGWQASL
+955 IVPDLRGWQASI
-967 FDEEDLEYLAAAMK
+967 FDNEDLEYLAAALKSKM
-981 PKKAMDIGDPM
+981 AMDIGDPM
-992 AWAWKQERIRNLN
+992 AWAWKQEKIRNLK
-1005 PGTQPGALRTDPM
+1005 PGSQPGGLRTEPP
-1018 IGGYYVPNASGSAR
+1018 ISGYYVPNPTGSAR
-1032 TEPIRKI
+1032 TEPLRKI

-1057 REKRE
+1057 RERRE
-1062 AEAKKDP
+1062 AEAKKNP
-1069 GKQQQQAPVE
+1069 NAQKPTVE

-1107 SMGED
+1107 AVGDD

-1142 LERIQTSEMII
+1142 LERIQATEMII
-1153 EYVGEKIRQEVADLR
+1153 EYVGEKIRQEIADLR

-1241 YKFERIT
+1241 YKFEREIDSDDRIPCLC
-1248 MAGYQDASWAAFFS
+1248 G
-1262 SACTSKRTFNK
+1262 SAMCK
-1273 GAFRPTVK
+1273 GFL
-1281 WTRRFNA
+1281 N
-1288 ALAEV
+1288 
-1293 LKRIYST
+1293 
-1300 QVPEKGMG
+1300 
-1308 YDAE
+1308 